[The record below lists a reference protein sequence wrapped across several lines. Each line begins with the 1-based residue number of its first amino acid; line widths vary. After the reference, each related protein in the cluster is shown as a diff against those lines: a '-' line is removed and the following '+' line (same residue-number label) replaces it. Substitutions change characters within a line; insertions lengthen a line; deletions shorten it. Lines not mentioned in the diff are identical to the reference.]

1 MAFQRMRFSFW
12 TQLDTEK
19 NVELSKIWQQEISW
33 EQIIPERFS
42 WIKIAIIFSNAVA
55 CTG

>member
-1 MAFQRMRFSFW
+1 MAFRIMRFSFW

-33 EQIIPERFS
+33 KQIIPERFS
-42 WIKIAIIFSNAVA
+42 WIKIAILFSNAVA

>member
-1 MAFQRMRFSFW
+1 MAFRRMRLSFW

-33 EQIIPERFS
+33 KQIIPERFS
-42 WIKIAIIFSNAVA
+42 WFKIAIMFSNAVA
-55 CTG
+55 YTG